1 MLGKAGDRTRY
12 PERAMVDFVEV
23 YVAREL
29 AHAYLMK
36 GVLEEAGIS
45 VEIGNEFLQG
55 SQFSTA
61 PTLLVAEADARR
73 AHELL
78 REFDESER
86 EGRAPN
92 ETRRAGVVTAGL
104 ITLLV
109 VFVLGWACFLVI

>member
-1 MLGKAGDRTRY
+1 MGEAGDRTRY

-23 YVAREL
+23 YVARDL

-55 SQFSTA
+55 AQFSIA

-78 REFDESER
+78 KEFDESAR
-86 EGRAPN
+86 EGRAPS
-92 ETRRAGVVTAGL
+92 EIRRGVVTAGL

-109 VFVLGWACFLVI
+109 VFALGWVCFLVI

>member
-1 MLGKAGDRTRY
+1 MLGEAGDRTRY

-23 YVAREL
+23 YVARDL

-55 SQFSTA
+55 AQFSIA

-78 REFDESER
+78 RAFDESAT
-86 EGRAPN
+86 EGRAPS
-92 ETRRAGVVTAGL
+92 ETRRVGVVTAGL
-104 ITLLV
+104 IALLV
-109 VFVLGWACFLVI
+109 VFALGWFCLLVI